1 MKRQEAAA
9 SSASAIVEAW
19 LAEVTH
25 YVALAIEA
33 MALLIIAIGTLEAFV
48 ASMRVMLSP
57 RATNDEK
64 RSIWLRYSRWLVAGL
79 TFQLAA
85 DIVHT
90 AIAPTWNDIGR
101 LGAIAVIRTFLSYFL
116 ERDVEE
122 IRKRRPERE
131 TAPDERGV

>member
-1 MKRQEAAA
+1 M
-9 SSASAIVEAW
+9 EAW
-19 LAEVTH
+19 LAVVTH
-25 YVALAIEA
+25 YVALGIEA
-33 MALLIIAIGTLEAFV
+33 MALVIIAVGTLEAFL
-48 ASMRVMLSP
+48 ASARVMLSS
-57 RATNDEK
+57 RTTNEEK

-90 AIAPTWNDIGR
+90 AIAPTWDDIGR

-122 IRKRRPERE
+122 VRTRQHSPGAERFHG
-131 TAPDERGV
+131 PPG

>member
-1 MKRQEAAA
+1 MEN
-9 SSASAIVEAW
+9 W
-19 LAEVTH
+19 LAQVTH

-33 MALLIIAIGTLEAFV
+33 MALLIIAVGTLEAFV

-57 RATNDEK
+57 RAGNDEK
-64 RSIWLRYSRWLVAGL
+64 RALWLRYSRWLVAGL

-90 AIAPTWNDIGR
+90 AIAPTWDDIGR

-122 IRKRRPERE
+122 VRRRQHGRE
-131 TAPDERGV
+131 STSAGAREP

>member
-1 MKRQEAAA
+1 
-9 SSASAIVEAW
+9 VESW
-19 LAEVTH
+19 LAQVTH
-25 YVALAIEA
+25 YAALVIEA
-33 MALLIIAIGTLEAFV
+33 MALVIIVTGTLEAFF
-48 ASMRVMLSP
+48 ASARVMLSP

-64 RSIWLRYSRWLVAGL
+64 RAIWLRFSRWLVAGL

-90 AIAPTWNDIGR
+90 AIAPTWDDIGR

-122 IRKRRPERE
+122 VRSREHDAALEGEHRSQRPIGNEERS
-131 TAPDERGV
+131 

>member
-1 MKRQEAAA
+1 M
-9 SSASAIVEAW
+9 EAW

-25 YVALAIEA
+25 YVALGIEA
-33 MALLIIAIGTLEAFV
+33 MALLIIAVGTFEAFF
-48 ASMRVMLSP
+48 ASARVMLSP
-57 RATNDEK
+57 RTTNEEK
-64 RSIWLRYSRWLVAGL
+64 RAIWLSYSRWLVAGL

-90 AIAPTWNDIGR
+90 AIAPTWDDIGR

-122 IRKRRPERE
+122 VRIRQRAQGTERPRE
-131 TAPDERGV
+131 PAG

>member
-1 MKRQEAAA
+1 MP
-9 SSASAIVEAW
+9 VEAW

-25 YVALAIEA
+25 YVALGIEA
-33 MALLIIAIGTLEAFV
+33 MALLIIAVGTLEAFL
-48 ASMRVMLSP
+48 ASVRVMLSP

-90 AIAPTWNDIGR
+90 AIAPTWDDIGR

-122 IRKRRPERE
+122 VRRRERE
-131 TAPDERGV
+131 HGTERPRDPAG